1 MGLHVIYRKA
11 CPFDEDIFVA
21 NYRSFVTSNAESDA
35 DLTGQTYAP
44 KEMIARLVGFD
55 TTSRNSNLELIA
67 FVRDYLAGLGVES
80 TLVPNEDGD
89 KASLFATI
97 GPKDTGGI
105 ALSGHTDC
113 VPVDGQ
119 AWTTDPFTTV
129 EKDGRIYGRGTCD
142 MKGFVAIALAMVP
155 EFLAAPLK
163 TPIHLALS
171 YDEETGCTGVRPMI
185 AELGESLVKPRAV
198 IVGEPTEMAVVDAH
212 KTITDYL
219 TEVTGHEVHSAHI
232 DKGANA
238 ILAAGELLVE
248 IARMRDD
255 MIAAG
260 DPSGKFDPPYTTVHV
275 GQIWGGTAHNIV
287 PLKCRFEWEVR
298 SLPGFDPDNLLKR
311 LEAYA
316 EDNVL
321 PALRAIAPTT
331 GISTHK
337 QVDVIGLAP
346 DPGSL
351 AESLAMRF
359 SGRNETGTVSYATE
373 GGLFQERGMSTIVC
387 GPGSIAQAHQP
398 DEFIKVSEVDACVAF
413 MRRLT
418 EAARAGI

>member
-1 MGLHVIYRKA
+1 
-11 CPFDEDIFVA
+11 
-21 NYRSFVTSNAESDA
+21 
-35 DLTGQTYAP
+35 
-44 KEMIARLVGFD
+44 MIARLVGFD
-55 TTSRNSNLELIA
+55 TTSRNSNLELIG
-67 FVRDYLAGLGVES
+67 FVKDYLASHGVES
-80 TLVPNEDGD
+80 SLVPNETGD

-97 GPKDTGGI
+97 GPKDAGGI

-119 AWTTDPFTTV
+119 GWSSDPFTVT
-129 EKDGRIYGRGTCD
+129 EKDRRLYGRGTCD

-155 EFLAAPLK
+155 EFLSRPLS

-171 YDEETGCTGVRPMI
+171 YDEEVGCTGVRPMI
-185 AELGESLVKPRAV
+185 GELGAALPKPRAV

-232 DKGANA
+232 DKGANS
-238 ILAAGELLVE
+238 ILAAAELLGE

-260 DPSGKFDPPYTTVHV
+260 DPSGRFEPAYTTVHV

-298 SLPGFDPDNLLKR
+298 SLPGVDPDDLLKR
-311 LEAYA
+311 LEAFG
-316 EDNVL
+316 ETHVL
-321 PALRAIAPTT
+321 PQLRRIAPTT
-331 GISTHK
+331 GISTVR

-351 AESLAMRF
+351 AETLAMRCAG
-359 SGRNETGTVSYATE
+359 SNETRTVAYATE
-373 GGLFQERGMSTIVC
+373 GGLFQARDIPTIVC
-387 GPGSIAQAHQP
+387 GPGSISQAHQP
-398 DEFIKVSEVDACVAF
+398 DEYIEISQVEACVAF
-413 MRRLT
+413 MRRLAD
-418 EAARAGI
+418 AARAGI